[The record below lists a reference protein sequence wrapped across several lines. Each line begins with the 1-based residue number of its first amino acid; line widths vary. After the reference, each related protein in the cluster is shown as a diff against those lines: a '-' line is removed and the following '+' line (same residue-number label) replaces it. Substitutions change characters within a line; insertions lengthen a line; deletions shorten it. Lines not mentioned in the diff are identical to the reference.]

1 MTDIT
6 QAAERLRIDE
16 LELLLKRKNAAIE
29 YLQQKKLDDI
39 AAIRAAMQLA
49 RDTFDRYAKI
59 ADPVDEA
66 TLKGMQTIIDVYE
79 AEVRLCQFR

>member
-1 MTDIT
+1 VTDIT